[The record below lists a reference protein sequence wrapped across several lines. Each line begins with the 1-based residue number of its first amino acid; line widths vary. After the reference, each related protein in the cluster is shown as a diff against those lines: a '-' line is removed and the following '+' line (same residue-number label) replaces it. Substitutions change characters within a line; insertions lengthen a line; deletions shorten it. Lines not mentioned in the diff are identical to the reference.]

1 MYTTPVLLPGD
12 SVLAHDDCLEVRCHP
27 PARRIKVGDI
37 VMLRGHGLAHVR
49 RIIPD
54 MKGMGVARFFIE
66 LMPRVNTPDK
76 AVKPKPKPTPK
87 PVEMR
92 DEDSDNIGR
101 LEPLPPKAEACI
113 VCKVSIFHTV
123 EDLAAS
129 GIVRGNLRPEAEAV
143 TNIGDLIKTTFKYHL
158 ENRAGYCPVCYA
170 MKVDKNEARK
180 LSYGD
185 GGAEGVSTWSSGVWA
200 LAAKATG
207 R

>member
-1 MYTTPVLLPGD
+1 M
-12 SVLAHDDCLEVRCHP
+12 
-27 PARRIKVGDI
+27 
-37 VMLRGHGLAHVR
+37 R

-66 LMPRVNTPDK
+66 MMPPEGTPKKK
-76 AVKPKPKPTPK
+76 AKPKRAKTGDEDSEKAKPTK
-87 PVEMR
+87 PR

-101 LEPLPPKAEACI
+101 VEPLPPKAEACI

-129 GIVRGNLRPEAEAV
+129 GIVRGNLRPEAV
-143 TNIGDLIKTTFKYHL
+143 TDIGELIQTTFHYHL

-170 MKVDKNEARK
+170 IKVDKNEARK